1 MELIQHYLTN
11 NDVYVRNLG
20 RIDERYAN
28 FQDIG
33 PKGIMLHSVGYPQPK
48 AMPIIASWDRPNKEK
63 AVHAFIE
70 PNVLYQTLP
79 WNFRGWHAGG
89 SANNTHIGVEMTEP
103 STIRYTGGSTW
114 VDLDPTATEAFVRAT
129 YTNAVELFADLCKQ
143 FDWDPMG
150 DGVILSHAEGH
161 QRGIAS
167 NHGDPEHIWRM
178 FGLSMDSFRAA
189 VAEKLQQEEE
199 AENAPLFRVQ
209 AGAFRKLH
217 YARQLQKELE
227 SALFDTYLVQ
237 SDDGLYK
244 VQVGAFRNKE
254 YAKNLLE
261 DVQNAGFDAYITT
274 KSGKSVP
281 KDVEA

>member
-48 AMPIIASWDRPNKEK
+48 AIPLIESWDRPNKEK

-89 SANNTHIGVEMTEP
+89 SANNTHVGVEMMEP
-103 STIRYTGGSTW
+103 STIRYTGASTW
-114 VDLDPTATEAFVRAT
+114 VDLEPTVTEAFVRAT

-143 FDWDPMG
+143 FNLDPMG
-150 DGVILSHAEGH
+150 DAVILSHAEAH
-161 QRGIAS
+161 KRGIAS
-167 NHGDPEHIWRM
+167 NHGDPEHIWRIW
-178 FGLSMDSFRAA
+178 GLSMDSFRTA

-199 AENAPLFRVQ
+199 AKNVPLFRVQ

-217 YARQLQKELE
+217 YAKQLQETLKV
-227 SALFDTYLVQ
+227 AGFDTYLVQ

-244 VQVGAFRNKE
+244 VQAGAYRKKA
-254 YAKNLLE
+254 YAENQLCALQK
-261 DVQNAGFDAYITT
+261 AGFDAYITS
-274 KSGKSVP
+274 KSGKAVRNN
-281 KDVEA
+281 

>member
-48 AMPIIASWDRPNKEK
+48 AMPIIESWDRPNKEK

-103 STIRYTGGSTW
+103 STIRYTGSSTW
-114 VDLDPTATEAFVRAT
+114 VDLEPTVTEAFVLAT
-129 YTNAVELFADLCKQ
+129 YANAVELFADLCKQ
-143 FDWDPMG
+143 FNLDPLA
-150 DGVILSHAEGH
+150 DGIIVSHAEAYK
-161 QRGIAS
+161 RGSAS

-178 FGLSMDSFRAA
+178 FGLSMDSFRAT

-199 AENAPLFRVQ
+199 AKNAPLFRVQ

-217 YARQLQKELE
+217 YAKQLQETLK
-227 SALFDTYLVQ
+227 AAGFDTYLVQ

-244 VQVGAFRNKE
+244 VQAGAYRKKA
-254 YAKNLLE
+254 YAENQLCALQK
-261 DVQNAGFDAYITT
+261 AGFDAYITS
-274 KSGKSVP
+274 KSGKAVRNN
-281 KDVEA
+281 